1 MFNVVG
7 YMNYRYFFLF
17 LGYVLLACVYGLCL
31 TAVPFIE
38 QVYLIA
44 LVILFASIYDRYSKI
59 HMARVVGLFFMWA
72 ISALGAPESRERGAR
87 SARF

>member
-31 TAVPFIE
+31 TAVPFVE
-38 QVYLIA
+38 QVCLIA
-44 LVILFASIYDRYSKI
+44 PSELFWFACIYMI
-59 HMARVVGLFFMWA
+59 
-72 ISALGAPESRERGAR
+72 
-87 SARF
+87 

>member
-38 QVYLIA
+38 QVCLIA
-44 LVILFASIYDRYSKI
+44 PSELFCLPISMIEIARY
-59 HMARVVGLFFMWA
+59 MWLELWEC
-72 ISALGAPESRERGAR
+72 SSCGPYPL
-87 SARF
+87 